1 MKKNS
6 ILALIQALL
15 VFVIS
20 GCLCLVF
27 KGDFFYQYLAPI
39 FGVLAGVFRL
49 ITASIVDYFLKQ
61 NSPKD

>member
-6 ILALIQALL
+6 ILALIQAFF
-15 VFVIS
+15 VFIIS

-27 KGDFFYQYLAPI
+27 KGDFFYRYLAPV
-39 FGVLAGVFRL
+39 FGVLAGIFRL

-61 NSPKD
+61 NSSKN